1 MKAVPRDLGAVL
13 GGFLVFCGA
22 QLSKRNLCGAR
33 FVFRGLH
40 LRVLFMIL
48 LNAVDEQLLQ
58 PLLNSSVNPALHPLL
73 ASATPFC

>member
-33 FVFRGLH
+33 FVFRGPAPSC
-40 LRVLFMIL
+40 
-48 LNAVDEQLLQ
+48 AVHDF
-58 PLLNSSVNPALHPLL
+58 
-73 ASATPFC
+73 T